1 MNRIVKIASAA
12 ALTLGLAVFGL
23 PLVASAG
30 TDAGT
35 TVSGIGSTGCCKV

>member
-1 MNRIVKIASAA
+1 MNRIVKVASAA

-30 TDAGT
+30 TADGGSVT
-35 TVSGIGSTGCCKV
+35 SIGSTGCCKV

>member
-1 MNRIVKIASAA
+1 MNRIVKITSAA

-30 TDAGT
+30 TADGAP
-35 TVSGIGSTGCCKV
+35 VSSIGSTGCCKV